1 MLALQLYI
9 ENKQVDLYD
18 DESVTL
24 VQSIQDVRD
33 IEKVFTDFTRTFSI
47 PASKTNNK
55 IFQHFYN
62 YHIIGFDARK
72 KKEAKLFLNNELFKE
87 GKIKLE
93 GVTRK
98 NNKAHTYKI
107 TFYGNGVN
115 LKDLLGED
123 KIDSLSQ
130 IKASFNFNYNDTNI
144 KSYLAN
150 GLDVTVGDTIYQD
163 AIIFPLISH
172 TKRLIYDSGFSGT
185 SANSDTQN
193 NIAYE
198 SAESGNHGL
207 QISQLKPA
215 IRVYPIIKAIEN
227 DFNITFSDDFF
238 TTENEPFY
246 NLYLWMHNKTGG
258 LFVDDE
264 NETPVGSFEVND
276 VNGSVLD
283 LYDNYFVTPKPHQE
297 GTKRGKAQR
306 ILDVSIYPSVADEFT
321 FTIYRNGSVFE
332 QYANVS
338 RDTDSLRY
346 EIRDLNIDA
355 GKYTFTIESA
365 TPSTYNIDFYVKRK
379 KNIGGGYRDV
389 HFSGT
394 AEVLSDVQI
403 NTSKKLPDIKIID
416 FLTSLFKMF
425 NLTSFQNADGTIE
438 VKTLDAYY
446 SESSKIWN
454 ITEYLD
460 KTESAVDNVLPYKQV
475 DFGYEGLD
483 NFFAKN
489 HNELFNAEW
498 GSEYYTATDVD
509 KIEGEVYTVKIPLE
523 HFKYERLQDIAD
535 STFKDLLWG
544 WSADIKQQ
552 PNLGKPLLFYPISQ
566 TQSIGV
572 INSDGSVDEQT
583 QVYIP
588 SNSIRLTDSKT
599 LNFSAE
605 PNEYL
610 GTPFKKT
617 LFTEYYQNYIK
628 EIFDPQRRLT
638 TIKAYLPLS
647 MLVEY
652 TLADKIQVFDGLYK
666 INKITTNFET
676 KQSSLELINIKAQ
689 AGETIEDTVVVP
701 DKFVPNSVC
710 FTADRT
716 DIFADNFVIT
726 ADADCDVEGLEIK
739 STTEIIP
746 NAVDTGNKVQVVD
759 HSIPVPVTPAIIE
772 LSAGA
777 FTNNTS
783 TIFSAFIDK
792 LGRLGGVTNWD
803 EYGVFWSTDINKLIS
818 DDYSVLAS
826 DSSLNLITVEST
838 KLNQH
843 EPLKYI
849 TLQVTGLTSNT
860 TYYYKAFIKTNVNSN
875 YNTGDETIAMT
886 KIGFR
891 KTTSR
896 F

>member
-1 MLALQLYI
+1 MLSLKLYI
-9 ENKQVDLYD
+9 ENKQVDLYE

-33 IEKVFTDFTRTFSI
+33 IEKVFTDFTRTFSV

-72 KKEAKLFLNNELFKE
+72 KIEAKLFLNNELFKE

-130 IKASFNFNYNDTNI
+130 MGSFNFTYSDANI

-150 GLDVTVGDTIYQD
+150 GLDVTVNNTTYTD

-172 TKRLIYDSGFSGT
+172 TKRFVYDSGFT
-185 SANSDTQN
+185 SASQNSDKLN

-207 QISQLKPA
+207 QLSQLKPA
-215 IRVYPIIKAIEN
+215 IRVYPIIKAIEA
-227 DFNITFSDDFF
+227 DFNITFSTDFF
-238 TTENEPFY
+238 SNTNEPFY

-264 NETPVGSFEVND
+264 TETPVNSFVVND
-276 VNGSVLD
+276 VNGAVID
-283 LYDNYFVTPKPHQE
+283 LYDNYFLTPQADQTGKE
-297 GTKRGKAQR
+297 AKAQR
-306 ILDVSIYPSVADEFT
+306 ILDVTIYPSVADDFT
-321 FTIYRNGSVFE
+321 FTIYRNGTVFE
-332 QYANVS
+332 QYANIS
-338 RDTDSLRY
+338 RDTTSLRY

-355 GKYTFTIESA
+355 GKYTFTIESE
-365 TPSTYNIDFYVKRK
+365 TPSTYDIDFYIKRK
-379 KNIGGGYRDV
+379 KNLGGGYRDV
-389 HFSGT
+389 HFSGSS
-394 AEVLSDVQI
+394 EVLSDVQI

-425 NLTSFQNADGTIE
+425 NLTSFQNDSGVIE
-438 VKTLDAYY
+438 VKTLDSFY
-446 SESSKIWN
+446 SSSSKIWN

-460 KTESAVDNVLPYKQV
+460 KTESMVDNVLPYKQV
-475 DFGYEGLD
+475 DFSYEGLT

-509 KIEGEVYTVKIPLE
+509 KIEGEIYTVKIPLE
-523 HFKYERLQDIAD
+523 HFKYERLQDVSD
-535 STFKDLLWG
+535 STFEDLLWG
-544 WSADIKQQ
+544 WSADIKQDAT
-552 PNLGKPLLFYPISQ
+552 LGKPLLFYAIKQ
-566 TQSIGV
+566 TQTIGV
-572 INSDGSVDEQT
+572 INSDGSVDSQS

-588 SNSIRLTDSKT
+588 SNSVRLSDSKT

-605 PNEYL
+605 PNEFL

-617 LFTEYYQNYIK
+617 LFAEYYQNYIK

-638 TIKAYLPLS
+638 TIKAFLPLS

-676 KQSSLELINIKAQ
+676 KQSSLELINIKSE
-689 AGETIEDTVVVP
+689 AGELIEDTVVVP
-701 DKFVPNSVC
+701 DKFAPNSVC
-710 FTADRT
+710 FTVDRT

-726 ADADCDVEGLEIK
+726 VDADCDTEGLEIK

-746 NAVDTGNKVQVVD
+746 NDVDTGNKVQIVD
-759 HSIPVPVTPAIIE
+759 HSIPVPVTQSLISLSSGAIT
-772 LSAGA
+772 G
-777 FTNNTS
+777 TNT
-783 TIFSAFIDK
+783 TMFSARIDET
-792 LGRLGGVTNWD
+792 GQIGNVSNWA
-803 EYGVFWSTDINKLIS
+803 EYGVFWTTNPYALLPTDF
-818 DDYSVLAS
+818 SVLNT
-826 DSSLNLITVEST
+826 DSSLNKIAVQSSA
-838 KLNQH
+838 LNKH
-843 EPLKYI
+843 SAPKNFSLK
-849 TLQVTGLTSNT
+849 VTGLSPNTS
-860 TYYYKAFIKTNVNSN
+860 YYYKAYIKTNADSN
-875 YNTGDETIAMT
+875 YNTGDETIAIT
-886 KIGFR
+886 ETGFR
-891 KTTSR
+891 KTKV
-896 F
+896 

>member
-1 MLALQLYI
+1 MLSLQLYI
-9 ENKQVDLYD
+9 ENKQVDLYQ

-33 IEKVFTDFTRTFSI
+33 IEKVFTDFTRTFSV

-72 KKEAKLFLNNELFKE
+72 KIEAKLFLNNELFKE

-130 IKASFNFNYNDTNI
+130 MGSFNFTYSDANI

-150 GLDVTVGDTIYQD
+150 GLDVTVDDTTYTD

-172 TKRLIYDSGFSGT
+172 TKRFIYDSGFT
-185 SANSDTQN
+185 SASQNSDTLN

-207 QISQLKPA
+207 QLSQLKPA
-215 IRVYPIIKAIEN
+215 IRVYPIIKAIEA
-227 DFNITFSDDFF
+227 DFNITFSTDFF
-238 TTENEPFY
+238 SDTNEPFY

-264 NETPVGSFEVND
+264 TETPVDSFEVND
-276 VNGSVLD
+276 VNGAVLD
-283 LYDNYFVTPKPHQE
+283 LYDNYFLTPQADQ
-297 GTKRGKAQR
+297 RGKEAKAQR
-306 ILDVSIYPSVADEFT
+306 ILDVTIYPSVADDFT
-321 FTIYRNGSVFE
+321 FTIYRNGTVFE
-332 QYANVS
+332 QYANIS
-338 RDTDSLRY
+338 RDTTSLRY
-346 EIRDLNIDA
+346 EIRNLNIDA
-355 GKYTFTIESA
+355 GKYTFTIESE
-365 TPSTYNIDFYVKRK
+365 TPSTYDIDFYVKRK
-379 KNIGGGYRDV
+379 KNLGGGYRDV
-389 HFSGT
+389 HFSGSS
-394 AEVLSDVQI
+394 EVLSDVQI

-425 NLTSFQNADGTIE
+425 NLTSFQNDSGVIE
-438 VKTLDAYY
+438 VKTLDSFY
-446 SESSKIWN
+446 SSSSKIWN

-460 KTESAVDNVLPYKQV
+460 KTESMVDNVLPYKQV
-475 DFGYEGLD
+475 DFSYEGLT

-523 HFKYERLQDIAD
+523 HFKYERLQDVSD
-535 STFKDLLWG
+535 STFEDLLWG
-544 WSADIKQQ
+544 WSADIKQDAT
-552 PNLGKPLLFYPISQ
+552 LGKPLLFYAIKQ
-566 TQSIGV
+566 TETIGV
-572 INSDGSVDEQT
+572 INSDGSVDSQS

-588 SNSIRLTDSKT
+588 SNSVRLTDSKT

-605 PNEYL
+605 PNEFL

-617 LFTEYYQNYIK
+617 LFTEYYKNYIT

-638 TIKAYLPLS
+638 TIKAFLPLS
-647 MLVEY
+647 MLIEY

-676 KQSSLELINIKAQ
+676 KQSSLELINIKSE
-689 AGETIEDTVVVP
+689 AGELIEDTVVVP

-710 FTADRT
+710 FTVDRT
-716 DIFADNFVIT
+716 DIFADNVVIT
-726 ADADCDVEGLEIK
+726 VDADCDTEGLEIK

-746 NAVDTGNKVQVVD
+746 NAVDAGNKPQTVD
-759 HSIPVPVTPAIIE
+759 HSIPIPVTQSLIS
-772 LSAGA
+772 LSPTGI
-777 FTNNTS
+777 TGSNTVM
-783 TIFSAFIDK
+783 FSADIDK
-792 LGRLGGVTNWD
+792 TGQIGNVSNWA
-803 EYGVFWSTDINKLIS
+803 EYGVFWSTDLYALIS
-818 DDYSVLAS
+818 TDFSVL
-826 DSSLNLITVEST
+826 DTNSLLNKISVQST
-838 KLNQH
+838 KLNQGSA
-843 EPLKYI
+843 PMSFSLKATALSPDTI
-849 TLQVTGLTSNT
+849 
-860 TYYYKAFIKTNVNSN
+860 YYYKAYIKTNVDSN
-875 YNTGDETIAMT
+875 YNTGNETIAIT

-891 KTTSR
+891 RTKR
-896 F
+896 